1 MVETRHKHL
10 RLLKADVEEH
20 ISRRDTC
27 GLLHLE
33 HWAKSG
39 LSGCLAARLREV
51 RPEKAARGIPVEDF
65 IAQIE
70 SGSRARVAEAVYN
83 SLTNGVFYDQEYR
96 IQLTSGGFRWLRTT
110 GRVILDS
117 DRLPIMAMGTVRDI
131 SAGKLLLM

>member
-1 MVETRHKHL
+1 
-10 RLLKADVEEH
+10 
-20 ISRRDTC
+20 
-27 GLLHLE
+27 
-33 HWAKSG
+33 
-39 LSGCLAARLREV
+39 AARLREV
-51 RPEKAARGIPVEDF
+51 LPEKAARGIPVEDF

-117 DRLPIMAMGTVRDI
+117 DRLPIMA
-131 SAGKLLLM
+131 

>member
-1 MVETRHKHL
+1 MLKNISLEETL
-10 RLLKADVEEH
+10 VGYYTWNIGQNLVYLDAV
-20 ISRRDTC
+20 
-27 GLLHLE
+27 
-33 HWAKSG
+33 
-39 LSGCLAARLREV
+39 AARLREV
-51 RPEKAARGIPVEDF
+51 LPEKAARGIPVEDF